1 MRPRLFAGSITI
13 LQLHHS
19 PKGYPATSAS
29 PDISGDKPGDNA
41 AVDEPLPAA
50 TRELI
55 ESIVDLEADSG
66 LSTRGVDGYRAIVED
81 PHCIVLAA
89 IVTPKS
95 SPAQRQLVGC
105 FSARIVVDE
114 LQIDNV
120 AVDMLWRGQG
130 IGSELIATSLA
141 IARRKGCLTA
151 TLEVRSA
158 NLPAQ
163 QLYYKFGFQL
173 EGRRPAYYH
182 HPTDDA
188 LVMNSR
194 L

>member
-13 LQLHHS
+13 IQLHHDLKS
-19 PKGYPATSAS
+19 PR
-29 PDISGDKPGDNA
+29 SGAFSIQDS
-41 AVDEPLPAA
+41 LPAS
-50 TRELI
+50 TRDLI
-55 ESIVDLEADSG
+55 ESIVDLEVDSG
-66 LSTRGVDGYRAIVED
+66 LSTRGVDGYRTIVED
-81 PHCIVLAA
+81 PDCIVLAA
-89 IVTPKS
+89 LITPKS
-95 SPAQRQLVGC
+95 SPAHRKLVGC

-120 AVDMLWRGQG
+120 AVDPLWRGQG

-158 NLPAQ
+158 NIPAQ
-163 QLYYKFGFQL
+163 QLYLKFGFQI
-173 EGRRPAYYH
+173 EGRRLSYYR